1 MRLTET
7 GLSANKIENLYHRH
21 FNTRLYKYLCIGV
34 RLLDMGVVWILIQI
48 EESLINF
55 VLIYCY
61 WKVGDSLNHICPTS
75 FHSSHYC
82 FLFIFLDICV
92 LCESQLNL
100 VHSGLNTVG
109 TNMNVER
116 VESFRTSLMTQK
128 TRLLK
133 QTQAIKKNWVYNLQ
147 SVFNCSFR
155 IHLTR
160 IK

>member
-1 MRLTET
+1 M
-7 GLSANKIENLYHRH
+7 
-21 FNTRLYKYLCIGV
+21 
-34 RLLDMGVVWILIQI
+34 QI

-100 VHSGLNTVG
+100 VHSGLNTVR

-133 QTQAIKKNWVYNLQ
+133 QTQAIEKKLGLYLTV
-147 SVFNCSFR
+147 SV
-155 IHLTR
+155 
-160 IK
+160 

>member
-7 GLSANKIENLYHRH
+7 GLGANKIENLYHRH

-100 VHSGLNTVG
+100 VHSGLNTVR

-133 QTQAIKKNWVYNLQ
+133 QTQAIKKT
-147 SVFNCSFR
+147 VFIFYIQCLIAASKY
-155 IHLTR
+155 IWQE
-160 IK
+160 